1 MGGDSQ
7 IFIVVSLITEVFV
20 DNMPTTRTF
29 DDVVVVVAV
38 VVVVVVVVTVALVPH
53 KHKFVSICVKS
64 KERRHLLH
72 ASNTSFSAR

>member
-1 MGGDSQ
+1 MSVLGGDSQ
-7 IFIVVSLITEVFV
+7 IFFFVSLITEVFV

-29 DDVVVVVAV
+29 DDV

>member
-1 MGGDSQ
+1 MSVMGGDSQ

-29 DDVVVVVAV
+29 NVVDV